1 MLRATAVR
9 LALLSLL
16 ASTAAMLTAGPLAA
30 QDRAATAQAAPAN
43 PDIVVQGSREE
54 LRTQLRQILD
64 TNQGQLARFESAFC
78 PKVIGYPADWTG
90 HLEKL
95 IRANAAQAG
104 MKVEPVGCRPTA
116 MVIFIDDPQ
125 RLVTELR
132 KAMPS
137 LFDGY
142 TSRELDLMT
151 ATRRPAYGWR
161 TVEMVDKNGLVLTSV
176 GQINGE
182 AADAKIVR
190 NANSSRVTSNVR
202 YDILTSFTA
211 IDIGKTPGHTLRQL
225 ADYATMNLML
235 DLSRDATRKAQPES
249 ILALFEAASPE
260 AAPQQMSAMDKGALR
275 GLYVQKNNN
284 VSAAVQR
291 GRIAKAMKEG
301 AEGKDD

>member
-1 MLRATAVR
+1 MSRATPVR
-9 LALLSLL
+9 LALL
-16 ASTAAMLTAGPLAA
+16 AAAMLAAAPLAA
-30 QDRAATAQAAPAN
+30 QEAPAPARAALTAN

-54 LRTQLRQILD
+54 LRVQLRQILD
-64 TNQGQLARFESAFC
+64 TSDGQLARFESAFC
-78 PKVIGYPADWTG
+78 PKVIGFPVDWTG

-95 IRANAAQAG
+95 IRANAAEAG
-104 MKVEPVGCRPTA
+104 LKVEPAGCRPTA
-116 MVIFIDDPQ
+116 LVIFIDDPQ
-125 RLVTELR
+125 RLVNELR
-132 KAMPS
+132 KAMPG

-151 ATRRPAYGWR
+151 ATKRPAYGWR

-202 YDILTSFTA
+202 YDILTSFAA
-211 IDIGKTPGHTLRQL
+211 IDIAKTPGHTLRQL

-235 DLSRDATRKAQPES
+235 DLSRDASRKAQPES
-249 ILALFEAASPE
+249 ILALFSGASPE

-275 GLYVQKNNN
+275 GLYAQKTNN

-291 GRIAKAMKEG
+291 GRMAKAMKEG
-301 AEGKDD
+301 ADKNDD

>member
-1 MLRATAVR
+1 
-9 LALLSLL
+9 
-16 ASTAAMLTAGPLAA
+16 
-30 QDRAATAQAAPAN
+30 
-43 PDIVVQGSREE
+43 
-54 LRTQLRQILD
+54 
-64 TNQGQLARFESAFC
+64 
-78 PKVIGYPADWTG
+78 
-90 HLEKL
+90 
-95 IRANAAQAG
+95 
-104 MKVEPVGCRPTA
+104 MKVEPVGCKPTA
-116 MVIFIDDPQ
+116 LVIFIDDPQ

-142 TSRELDLMT
+142 TAKELDLMT
-151 ATRRPAYGWR
+151 AAKRPAYGWR
-161 TVEMVDKNGLVLTSV
+161 TVEMMDKNGLVLSSV

-182 AADAKIVR
+182 ASNARIVR

-211 IDIGKTPGHTLRQL
+211 IEIGKTPGHTLRQL

-249 ILALFEAASPE
+249 ILSLFSASSPE
-260 AAPQQMSAMDKGALR
+260 AAPQEMSAMDKGTLR
-275 GLYVQKNNN
+275 GLYGLKANN

-301 AEGKDD
+301 AANKDD

>member
-1 MLRATAVR
+1 MRR
-9 LALLSLL
+9 LLLLL
-16 ASTAAMLTAGPLAA
+16 ASTAAILTTAPLAA
-30 QDRAATAQAAPAN
+30 QTSPATPRATPAN
-43 PDIVVQGSREE
+43 SDIVVQGSREE
-54 LRTQLRQILD
+54 LRVQLRQILD
-64 TNQGQLARFESAFC
+64 TSEGQLARFESAFC

-90 HLEKL
+90 HLEKM
-95 IRANAAQAG
+95 IRANAADAG
-104 MKVEPVGCRPTA
+104 LKVEPVGCRPTGL
-116 MVIFIDDPQ
+116 VIFIDDPQ
-125 RLVTELR
+125 RLIAELR
-132 KAMPS
+132 KAMPG

-142 TSRELDLMT
+142 TTRELDLMT
-151 ATRRPAYGWR
+151 AVKRPAYGWR
-161 TVEMVDKNGLVLTSV
+161 TVEMVDKNGLVLATA

-182 AADAKIVR
+182 ASTARIVR

-202 YDILTSFTA
+202 YDILTSFAA
-211 IDIGKTPGHTLRQL
+211 IDIAKTPGHTLRQL

-275 GLYVQKNNN
+275 GLYTQRNNN

>member
-1 MLRATAVR
+1 MSR
-9 LALLSLL
+9 LLLLL
-16 ASTAAMLTAGPLAA
+16 ASTAAMMVAAPLAA
-30 QDRAATAQAAPAN
+30 QAAPAAPAPAKAAPAN

-54 LRTQLRQILD
+54 LRVQLRQILD
-64 TNQGQLARFESAFC
+64 TSQGQLARFESAFC

-95 IRANAAQAG
+95 IRANAAEAG

-125 RLVTELR
+125 RLITELR
-132 KAMPS
+132 KAMPG

-211 IDIGKTPGHTLRQL
+211 IDIAKTPGHTLRQL

-249 ILALFEAASPE
+249 ILALFEAANPE

-301 AEGKDD
+301 AGGKDD